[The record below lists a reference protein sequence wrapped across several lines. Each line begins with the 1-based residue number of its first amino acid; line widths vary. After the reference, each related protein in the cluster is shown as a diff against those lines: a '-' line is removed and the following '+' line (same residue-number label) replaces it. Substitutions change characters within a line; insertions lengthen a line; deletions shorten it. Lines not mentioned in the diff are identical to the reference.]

1 MTCLCIVLNAEV
13 IYINKIRAWLPAVS
27 MCSNSLVEGKLLHRQ
42 CLFWNGRRTDM
53 GLVEIE
59 HVGECE
65 TKSVFQKCH
74 DDEATCLKLFNS
86 DDDDILGTGTTID
99 DFQMV

>member
-1 MTCLCIVLNAEV
+1 
-13 IYINKIRAWLPAVS
+13 
-27 MCSNSLVEGKLLHRQ
+27 
-42 CLFWNGRRTDM
+42 M